1 MIFAHKFL
9 CETFNSLLSVSIF
22 FFSFSGDFSLRTTL
36 FLFLGLPPCTCDATI
51 LQLQQSA
58 KPSFS
63 ILFHTRSVYRTA
75 LFFIVTGNIISNSA
89 FIPPCMNQSFIAEE
103 TQFVRVRV
111 FFGMSNVKI
120 KDTHTHT
127 HTHPHTKK
135 KKVTDK
141 VTAPFTFSILCL
153 FTSSFTTLLH
163 SRSLF
168 FSCVFHMYDS
178 ARTAESQFPL

>member
-1 MIFAHKFL
+1 M
-9 CETFNSLLSVSIF
+9 SF
-22 FFSFSGDFSLRTTL
+22 FFVLLSGDFSLRITL

-127 HTHPHTKK
+127 HTKK
-135 KKVTDK
+135 KRSPTK
-141 VTAPFTFSILCL
+141 
-153 FTSSFTTLLH
+153 LLH
-163 SRSLF
+163 RLPFLF
-168 FSCVFHMYDS
+168 FVCLLALLPHFYTAGLCFFLACFICTTVLGLRRVNFHY
-178 ARTAESQFPL
+178 EH